1 MEALTNNVAQPEQ
14 VCAPK
19 PLSKDKFQR
28 LLAAAWSRVLVDRD
42 QLQMATAMG
51 ERDTAAVK
59 RGIVRDRTF
68 PRRTR
73 FSTACA
79 PIRLRS
85 TRCCANTASGIV
97 PARCAAGRRPRARL
111 ADLTDVTGDLIRNH
125 GRRSPRETCNL
136 ADKLR
141 PIIAEEEAIV
151 READHLR
158 GLN

>member
-1 MEALTNNVAQPEQ
+1 MPQPKQ
-14 VCAPK
+14 VCAAK
-19 PLSKDKFQR
+19 PISKDKFQR
-28 LLAAAWSRVLVDRD
+28 LLSAAWSRVLVDRD
-42 QLQMATAMG
+42 QMQMATAMG

-59 RGIVRDRTF
+59 RGIAASNLPEAHKIFNSLCAD
-68 PRRTR
+68 P
-73 FSTACA
+73 TALDEVLREYGFRLE
-79 PIRLRS
+79 PIDAR
-85 TRCCANTASGIV
+85 
-97 PARCAAGRRPRARL
+97 PADDLGLAG
-111 ADLTDVTGDLIRNH
+111 DLTEVTGDLIRFH

>member
-1 MEALTNNVAQPEQ
+1 MSRPEQ
-14 VCAPK
+14 VCATK
-19 PLSKDKFQR
+19 PISKDKFQR

-42 QLQMATAMG
+42 QMQMASDMG

-59 RGIVRDRTF
+59 RGSSGSNLPEAHKIF
-68 PRRTR
+68 N
-73 FSTACA
+73 SLCA
-79 PIRLRS
+79 DPSALDEVLREYGF
-85 TRCCANTASGIV
+85 TLAPLKARPTDDLALAS
-97 PARCAAGRRPRARL
+97 
-111 ADLTDVTGDLIRNH
+111 DLTDVTGDLIRNR
-125 GRRSPRETCNL
+125 GRRSPRDTCNL